1 MILKR
6 NQNDEFDRT
15 FNGTLILDIDIE
27 TKLHTKHKVY
37 RDDLE
42 DVLGDPYK
50 VVLKPKQKSKSPS
63 NKIKS
68 SGNLY
73 EILCE
78 SSNGLIMFLITR
90 LFEDGNL
97 YIITAYWADE
107 ELEQIYYQESEVLR
121 DE

>member
-6 NQNDEFDRT
+6 IQNDEFEAT
-15 FNGTLILDIDIE
+15 FNGTIVLDIDIE
-27 TKLHTKHKVY
+27 SKLHNKHKVY
-37 RDDLE
+37 RDDLV
-42 DVLGDPYK
+42 DALGDPFK
-50 VVLKPKQKSKSPS
+50 VVLKPKQKTKSPF
-63 NKIKS
+63 NKEKT
-68 SGNLY
+68 SGKLY

-78 SSNGLIMFLITR
+78 SSDGRIMFLVSR

-107 ELEQIYYQESEVLR
+107 ALEQIYYQECEVLR

>member
-6 NQNDEFDRT
+6 TQNDEFEAI
-15 FNGTLILDIDIE
+15 FNGTIILDIDIE
-27 TKLHTKHKVY
+27 TKLHIKHKVY

-42 DVLGDPYK
+42 DALGDPFK
-50 VVLKPKQKSKSPS
+50 VVLKSKQKSKSPL
-63 NKIKS
+63 NKEKS
-68 SGNLY
+68 SGKLY

-78 SSNGLIMFLITR
+78 SSDGRIMFLVSR

-107 ELEQIYYQESEVLR
+107 DLEQIYFQESEVLR